1 MELREFDIRG
11 IRKNRME
18 KHDCI
23 RNFERRFF
31 VRFVSIIHCWKKN
44 YCSYTIVCIS
54 LKKGVDYAFVERS
67 TLSASRGKRGRENF

>member
-11 IRKNRME
+11 IRENRME

-31 VRFVSIIHCWKKN
+31 VRFDNSLLEKKLLFVYYCLYILEKGGRLRVRRAIDFVGLAWK
-44 YCSYTIVCIS
+44 T
-54 LKKGVDYAFVERS
+54 G
-67 TLSASRGKRGRENF
+67 T